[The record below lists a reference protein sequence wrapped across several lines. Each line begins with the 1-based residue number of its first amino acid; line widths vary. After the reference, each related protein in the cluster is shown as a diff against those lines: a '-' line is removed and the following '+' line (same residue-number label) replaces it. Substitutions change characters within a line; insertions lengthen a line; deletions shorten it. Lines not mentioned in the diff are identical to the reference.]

1 MMKLA
6 ILGRSFPDQF
16 TPHIEHL
23 FKVLKASDIEYWVY
37 EEFAHFLKEKLQL
50 NGAPTFKETSDIK
63 DKVDYLLSV
72 GGDGTLLQS
81 ATVVANTGIPILGIN
96 TGRLGFL
103 SSVKDTDIELAIK
116 ELSEGKY
123 TLDKRTLLSLET
135 EEGLFGATNFAL
147 NELTVHKKDSSSMI
161 TVHTYI
167 NGEYLNT
174 YWADGLIVATPTGST
189 GYSLSCGG
197 PIISP
202 GSENFII
209 TPIAPHNLN
218 IRPFVVSD
226 DCILK
231 LKVEGRGENFLAT
244 LDSRSVTIDE
254 NTELIVRK
262 SPFQI
267 NLIRLSNES
276 FLTTLRNKMMWGV
289 DKRNY

>member
-16 TPHIEHL
+16 APHIKRL
-23 FKVLKASDIEYWVY
+23 FEVL
-37 EEFAHFLKEKLQL
+37 Q
-50 NGAPTFKETSDIK
+50 TSDISYVVYSDFADFLREK
-63 DKVDYLLSV
+63 LGLNDSKTFGKTSDLVGNADYLLSI
-72 GGDGTLLQS
+72 GGDGTLLES
-81 ATVVANTGIPILGIN
+81 ATIVADTGIPILGIN

-135 EEGLFGATNFAL
+135 KGGLFGKTNFAL
-147 NELTVHKKDSSSMI
+147 NELTVHKKDTSSMI
-161 TVHTYI
+161 TVHTFI
-167 NGEYLNT
+167 NGEFLNT
-174 YWADGLIVATPTGST
+174 YWADGLIIATPTGST

-218 IRPFVVSD
+218 IRPFVVAD
-226 DCILK
+226 DCVLK
-231 LKVEGRGENFLAT
+231 LQVEGRGENFLAT
-244 LDSRSVTIDE
+244 LDSRSATIDE
-254 NTELIVRK
+254 STELTVRK

-276 FLTTLRNKMMWGV
+276 FLTTLRNKLMWGA

>member
-16 TPHIEHL
+16 TPHIKHL
-23 FKVLKASDIEYWVY
+23 FEVLQASDIDYIIY
-37 EEFAHFLKEKLQL
+37 ADFADFLKEKLDI
-50 NGAPTFKETSDIK
+50 NSPSTFRKTSELIGN
-63 DKVDYLLSV
+63 VDYLISI
-72 GGDGTLLQS
+72 GGDGTLLES
-81 ATVVANTGIPILGIN
+81 ATIVADSDIPILGIN

-135 EEGLFGATNFAL
+135 EQNLFGETNFAL
-147 NELTVHKKDSSSMI
+147 NELTIHKKDSSSMI
-161 TVHTYI
+161 TVHTYM
-167 NGEYLNT
+167 NDEFLNT

-226 DCILK
+226 DCVLR
-231 LKVEGRGENFLAT
+231 LKVEGRGENFLTT

-254 NTELIVRK
+254 GAELIVKK

-276 FLTTLRNKMMWGV
+276 FLSTLRNKLMWGA
-289 DKRNY
+289 DKRNW